1 MTETGTAP
9 TNPEI
14 ALDIKLS
21 LFIHRCPVSI
31 DAFGKTGVPACPLL
45 RHALIE
51 SGHIDGSCR
60 TVTGRTIAEE
70 RGERAR
76 R

>member
-1 MTETGTAP
+1 VTETGTAP

-21 LFIHRCPVSI
+21 LFIHRCLVSI

-51 SGHIDGSCR
+51 SGHIDA
-60 TVTGRTIAEE
+60 GRTIAEE